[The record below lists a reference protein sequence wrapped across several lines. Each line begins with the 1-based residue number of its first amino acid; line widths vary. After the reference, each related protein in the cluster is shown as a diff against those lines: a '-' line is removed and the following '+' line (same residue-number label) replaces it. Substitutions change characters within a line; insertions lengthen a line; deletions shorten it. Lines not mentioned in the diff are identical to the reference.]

1 MQIHELF
8 LTLFLIIIVA
18 RLFGELFTRLGI
30 PSVLGELLAGVVLG
44 PSMLGFVEP
53 GRVLAL
59 LAEIGI
65 LLLLFDVG
73 LDTDFKRLR
82 QAGLKAISVAFF
94 GAVIPFLGAYLL
106 SFYVFNLSTFASLFI
121 GGTLTATSIG
131 ITLRVL
137 KDIHRD
143 QTNIAQIVLGA
154 AVLDDII
161 GVIALAFVYDFAI
174 TKDFSYMHTAY
185 ISFQIL
191 LFITVAPVIAN
202 FLGLLVRKF
211 CPKSNYSGLV
221 SSSIIAIIL
230 LFSYVAHSMGAPV
243 ILGAFAVGIAL
254 SQAFVLPNGYGLQN
268 DVDFFAKIK
277 QGTVPVAELFTPIFF
292 VMVGVS
298 IDFSDIAYGS
308 AIFWYEVIGFTLIA
322 VFGKYFGAFMI
333 TQKCSNNKMLI
344 GISMIPRGEVGLI
357 FAKIGQVNGVLDNE
371 TYSVLIFVIIITT
384 VIPALLLRH
393 LFRYECA

>member
-8 LTLFLIIIVA
+8 LTLFIIIISA
-18 RLFGELFTRLGI
+18 RLFGELLTHLGM
-30 PSVLGELLAGVVLG
+30 PAVLGELLAGVVLG

-53 GRVLAL
+53 SHVLAL

-65 LLLLFDVG
+65 LMLLFDVG
-73 LDTDFKRLR
+73 LDTDFKRLKE
-82 QAGLKAISVAFF
+82 AGLKAVSVAFF
-94 GAVIPFLGAYLL
+94 GAVIPFFGAYLL
-106 SFYVFNLSTFASLFI
+106 SFYVFDLSIFASLFI

-143 QTNIAQIVLGA
+143 QTNIAQIVIGA

-161 GVIALAFVYDFAI
+161 GVIALAFVYDLAV

-191 LFITVAPVIAN
+191 LFITVAPIIAN
-202 FLGLLVRKF
+202 FLGLIVRKF
-211 CPKSNYSGLV
+211 SIKSNYSGLV

-230 LFSYVAHSMGAPV
+230 LFSYIAYSMGAPV
-243 ILGAFAVGIAL
+243 ILGAFVVGMAL
-254 SQAFVLPNGYGLQN
+254 SQAFVLPNGYGLPH
-268 DVDFFAKIK
+268 DTDFFAKIK
-277 QGTVPVAELFTPIFF
+277 QGTIPVAELFTPIFF

-298 IDFSDIAYGS
+298 IDFSNIAYGS
-308 AIFWYEVIGFTLIA
+308 AIFWYEVIGFTVIA
-322 VFGKYFGAFMI
+322 IFGKYLGAFMI

-357 FAKIGQVNGVLDNE
+357 FAKIGQVNGILDNE

-384 VIPALLLRH
+384 IIPALLLKH